1 MLISKLSG
9 EILKYLF
16 DFKEYKRKFMKL
28 EKEWAKDVVAISPQE
43 KVILFLLKNGIVKKL
58 WKKGENLVE
67 KDIKIEGYEN
77 VLKGLIMDDC
87 NKIEFQS
94 FFDENFVLYY
104 QSK

>member
-1 MLISKLSG
+1 
-9 EILKYLF
+9 
-16 DFKEYKRKFMKL
+16 MKL

-77 VLKGLIMDDC
+77 VLKGLIIDDC